1 VRPEPPH
8 VVIDITRRMPLIMN
22 YATQRRQRGMS
33 LIEVL
38 VAILIFSFGLLGF
51 VGLQARAIQF
61 STSAE
66 DSSRAALLANEL
78 ATTMLNQQTLTP
90 SLTAWQARVADP
102 TAGGLPSG
110 VGTSV
115 VTGNTALITISW
127 TPTSAASGAAANK
140 YVTEVIL

>member
-1 VRPEPPH
+1 MPR
-8 VVIDITRRMPLIMN
+8 PLIMN
-22 YATQRRQRGMS
+22 HPPQRRQRGMT

-78 ATTMLNQQTLTP
+78 AATMISQQTLTP
-90 SLTAWQARVADP
+90 SLTTWQARVADP
-102 TAGGLPSG
+102 AQGGLPSG
-110 VGTSV
+110 SGSST
-115 VTGNTALITISW
+115 VTGNTALITITW
-127 TPTSAASGAAANK
+127 TPTSAASGAGSNK

>member
-1 VRPEPPH
+1 MNHPP
-8 VVIDITRRMPLIMN
+8 
-22 YATQRRQRGMS
+22 QRRQRGMT

-78 ATTMLNQQTLTP
+78 AAAMISQQTLTP

-102 TAGGLPSG
+102 AQGGLPSG
-110 VGTSV
+110 FGSSS
-115 VTGNTALITISW
+115 VTGNTALITITW
-127 TPTSAASGAAANK
+127 TPTSAASGAGSNK

>member
-1 VRPEPPH
+1 
-8 VVIDITRRMPLIMN
+8 MN
-22 YATQRRQRGMS
+22 HPSQRRQRGMT

-61 STSAE
+61 SMSAE

-78 ATTMLNQQTLTP
+78 ATTMISQQTLTP
-90 SLTAWQARVADP
+90 NLTAWQAHVADP
-102 TAGGLPSG
+102 TTGGLPSG
-110 VGTSV
+110 AGTSV
-115 VTGNTALITISW
+115 VTGNTALITITW
-127 TPTSAASGAAANK
+127 TPTSAASGAASNK